1 MLGSEVLRQR
11 THQMVQPLAHQHNVC
26 SGAEKFLDLFH
37 SMRFQL
43 GFQLVLEIFLA
54 QKIQA
59 VAGYTP
65 QGGVNHAS
73 SELAVSGVKKWAQR
87 RHQKDQPA
95 SPKAFG
101 EGLGVPGEKRH
112 RLDHGQVKKAALDP
126 PIYARGRAGIV
137 GWLFQICCSSYESPR
152 KSLSTTGRTKLLL

>member
-1 MLGSEVLRQR
+1 MLRSEVLRQR
-11 THQMVQPLAHQHNVC
+11 THQMVQSLAHQHHVC

-54 QKIQA
+54 QKIQT
-59 VAGYTP
+59 VAGYTA

-73 SELAVSGVKKWAQR
+73 SELAVGGVKKWAQR

-112 RLDHGQVKKAALDP
+112 RLDHTPAKKPSLHS
-126 PIYARGRAGIV
+126 PITPHARARILV
-137 GWLFQICCSSYESPR
+137 WLFQICCSPYHSPEEV
-152 KSLSTTGRTKLLL
+152 T